1 MNLTLDHTHRKP
13 AQTIAAAAVATVV
26 ALGVL
31 GGVAALFQSRG
42 EPFAEL
48 AAAERACAQLAYASE
63 RRSCAQRWIAA
74 RAATQVAKQ

>member
-1 MNLTLDHTHRKP
+1 MNLTLDHTHHRP

-42 EPFAEL
+42 EPFAEQV
-48 AAAERACAQLAYASE
+48 AAERACAQHAYASE